1 MGERENYL
9 RKAEELIESSVG
21 KISRRSSIYETSAWG
36 KEDQPA
42 FLNSVIK
49 IETNLNAKALLNQI
63 LLTEE
68 EIGRIRSKEKW
79 QQRIID
85 IDILFFN
92 DDVINLPELKV
103 PHPFLEKRMFTLTPL
118 FEIAEDLVHP
128 VLKKSVKQLLNECTD
143 KLEVKKYA
151 L

>member
-21 KISRRSSIYETSAWG
+21 KITRRSSVYETSAWG

-92 DDVINLPELKV
+92 DDNCLS
-103 PHPFLEKRMFTLTPL
+103 FFN
-118 FEIAEDLVHP
+118 F
-128 VLKKSVKQLLNECTD
+128 
-143 KLEVKKYA
+143 
-151 L
+151 